1 MAESEGCFVTN
12 TNTPAFLGFIDVF
25 IQIFLNRI
33 QKPYTK
39 TTTNSDVYC
48 FFKTLCFF
56 AGLKD
61 LQQALVLG
69 EAKHTAK
76 KKLDNTMQNK
86 GKKGKV
92 NPEQEAH
99 ANRETALLWNSCG
112 LTLNAMGCNQEAI
125 QCYQEGMPCCV

>member
-1 MAESEGCFVTN
+1 M
-12 TNTPAFLGFIDVF
+12 
-25 IQIFLNRI
+25 
-33 QKPYTK
+33 
-39 TTTNSDVYC
+39 YC

-69 EAKHTAK
+69 EAKNTAK
-76 KKLDNTMQNK
+76 KKLDTTLQNK
-86 GKKGKV
+86 GNKGKAS
-92 NPEQEAH
+92 PEQEAH

-125 QCYQEGMPCCV
+125 QCYQEGMCHVVSDVPCVSNVSCVPTACISCV